1 MSGRRAGKAKPF
13 CPEPGVYED
22 VAMKKYHTWD
32 AASKSRLWAMR
43 QSPAHAKVIIDV
55 STSGED
61 DDPTPGQVFGRA
73 FHAALLEPDV
83 FKAQYATAD
92 QCIAHTEKGSRCQK
106 KGAFPLTNGKSICG
120 IHFKKALAEDR
131 SLVLDENVE
140 VLSKKVHAA
149 CLTIRERVIAKAR
162 ASGLV
167 SGPGRAELSIVWEDP
182 ETGIMCKGRIDRHTV
197 VKYKVAA
204 VVKSIPTIVDV
215 KTTVDASD
223 YAFERTIFR
232 YGYHGQGA
240 MYLDG
245 AQEVDLPAEQYVI
258 MAVEKKEPYESS
270 VFRLNEAA
278 IDAGRDLLRSL
289 LLRYAWCKKKGIWPG
304 YPDRVREIALPD
316 WAWKATDDIILELE
330 ERWKAT
336 V

>member
-1 MSGRRAGKAKPF
+1 MTKKKVKSF
-13 CPEPGVYED
+13 CPESGVYED
-22 VAMKKYHTWD
+22 VPMKVYHTWD
-32 AASKSRLWAMR
+32 AASKSRLWAMK
-43 QSPAHAKVIIDV
+43 QSPAHAKVQIDL
-55 STSGED
+55 STTGED
-61 DDPTPGQVFGRA
+61 DDPTPAQVFGRA

-83 FKAQYATAD
+83 FRARYATAD

-106 KGAFPLTNGKSICG
+106 KGAFPLVGGKSICG
-120 IHFKKALAEDR
+120 THFKKALAEDP
-131 SLVLDENVE
+131 SLTLAEDVE
-140 VLSKKVHAA
+140 VLSKKVHSA
-149 CLTIRERVIAKAR
+149 CLTIRKRVIAKAR

-167 SGPGRAELSIVWEDP
+167 SGPGRAELSIVWKDP
-182 ETGIMCKGRIDRHTV
+182 ETGIMCKARLDRHSPTIA
-197 VKYKVAA
+197 KG
-204 VVKSIPTIVDV
+204 TIVDV

-245 AQEVDLPAEQYVI
+245 ANEVDLPAEKYVI
-258 MAVEKKEPYESS
+258 LAVEKKEPFESS

-278 IDAGRDLLRSL
+278 IDAGRLLLRSL
-289 LLRYAWCKKKGIWPG
+289 LVRYAWCKKKGVWPG

-316 WAWKATDDIILELE
+316 WAWKATDDIIYELE